1 MALTV
6 KIHKKLGNFTLDVSF
21 EAGDEWLGILGAS
34 GCGKSMTLKCI
45 AGIETPDSGLI
56 RYNDHVWFDS
66 EKKIN
71 LPPQKRSVGYLF
83 QSYALFPHMTVTQN
97 ILCGVHRDVQDKAA
111 ELAKMIA
118 LFSLAGLENKRPGQ
132 LSGGQQQRVA
142 LARLLASRPEI
153 VLLDEPFS
161 ALDSHLK
168 WRMERDLIA
177 TLEAFRGT
185 VLMVSHNRD
194 EMYRMC
200 NRICVFGNGRVDAM
214 GSRNEVFLNPRTEG
228 AAILTGC
235 KNISRIEKRGEN
247 TVYAADWNLTLQTAQ
262 PVPPQAGHI
271 GVRAHYIE
279 LLSAPDGRANLTP
292 VTVVS
297 QIDNLFSMVVIVK
310 PQGPG
315 TIQTEMAKP
324 VWEAVAAGELWMRI
338 PEKTILFLE

>member
-6 KIHKKLGNFTLDVSF
+6 QIHKKLGNFILDVSL

-66 EKKIN
+66 AQKIN
-71 LPPQKRSVGYLF
+71 LPPQKRNVGYLF

-111 ELAKMIA
+111 ELERMIR

-168 WRMERDLIA
+168 WRMERELMA
-177 TLEAFRGT
+177 TMESFRGT

-200 NRICVFGNGRVDAM
+200 NRICVFGNGCVDAV
-214 GSRNEVFLNPRTEG
+214 GRRDEVFIDPRTEG

-235 KNISRIEKRGEN
+235 KNISRIRRTGER
-247 TVYAADWNLTLQTAQ
+247 TVFATDWGLTLQTAH
-262 PVPPQAGHI
+262 PVPPDAGYI
-271 GVRAHYIE
+271 GIRAHDIS
-279 LLSAPDGRANLTP
+279 LANAPDGQTNTVP
-292 VTVVS
+292 VTAVS

-315 TIQTEMAKP
+315 TLQTEMAKP
-324 VWEAVAAGELWMRI
+324 DWEAVKAGELWMRI
-338 PEKTILFLE
+338 PEERILLLR